1 MDQFVLQ
8 TPGIDSFQSEDGDE
22 KFTFCY
28 SGGSMSQIC
37 NSIAKFFFS
46 KSGYPSRL
54 RPFSGPVF
62 GVDSG
67 SSIHFG
73 LNLGQQTGSS
83 LENG

>member
-1 MDQFVLQ
+1 
-8 TPGIDSFQSEDGDE
+8 
-22 KFTFCY
+22 
-28 SGGSMSQIC
+28 MSQIC
-37 NSIAKFFFS
+37 NSIAKFLFS

-73 LNLGQQTGSS
+73 LNLGQQTGS
-83 LENG
+83 LLKVGLIWFLGI

>member
-1 MDQFVLQ
+1 
-8 TPGIDSFQSEDGDE
+8 
-22 KFTFCY
+22 
-28 SGGSMSQIC
+28 MSQIC
-37 NSIAKFFFS
+37 NSIAKIFFS

-83 LENG
+83 LENGYYWFLGI